1 MRKWSAGDE
10 IEEMRTSRRLDLG
23 TSQEL
28 LQYCLTQDKS
38 WSSFWNDI
46 WHLEYITRQWRSDY
60 IIKMD
65 SNTKTKAELL
75 VIEVIV
81 VCMTLSG
88 LQCRV
93 SNMQFAN
100 LTTTAIKTLVNLQ
113 ALWSPTGDQVLN
125 ESLDT
130 LDTYRWSSR
139 MFPVLHCC
147 TGRAGVGPIFSPGF
161 SGLYGPNSFREE
173 KWALSFEQ
181 RITLTIPFY
190 CILDQHLANKKIDLK
205 DQFLWKNVL

>member
-1 MRKWSAGDE
+1 
-10 IEEMRTSRRLDLG
+10 
-23 TSQEL
+23 
-28 LQYCLTQDKS
+28 
-38 WSSFWNDI
+38 
-46 WHLEYITRQWRSDY
+46 
-60 IIKMD
+60 MD

-130 LDTYRWSSR
+130 LDTYR
-139 MFPVLHCC
+139 
-147 TGRAGVGPIFSPGF
+147 
-161 SGLYGPNSFREE
+161 
-173 KWALSFEQ
+173 
-181 RITLTIPFY
+181 
-190 CILDQHLANKKIDLK
+190 
-205 DQFLWKNVL
+205 